1 MRVIF
6 TPEGG
11 VGVEIPTPPD
21 GSPDASVP
29 GVYPGCGAG
38 EFRVRGEDCHIA
50 ADDRAYESKARA
62 ACCAA
67 IVGVLRAEPGTIFGL
82 TEDRAVL
89 HGRPRVY

>member
-11 VGVEIPTPPD
+11 VGVEIPTPED

-29 GVYPGCGAG
+29 GVCPGCGAG
-38 EFRVRGEDCHIA
+38 EFRVRGEGCHIA
-50 ADDRAYESKARA
+50 EDDRAYESKARA